1 MQVSG
6 TEKFSL
12 TPIYTVSFRQ
22 FSDIDMLEAEFEEVP
37 ATKIIETYQVYNF
50 YFGDFDVKWKILETS
65 TLQESGSETF
75 SFNSV

>member
-1 MQVSG
+1 
-6 TEKFSL
+6 
-12 TPIYTVSFRQ
+12 
-22 FSDIDMLEAEFEEVP
+22 MLEAEFEEVP
-37 ATKIIETYQVYNF
+37 ATKTIETYQVYNF